1 MASLSWSQAGFLR
14 RVFLAAI
21 LITAAAFLNQAGVQ
35 ASPVPAGLVLPIG
48 TTIQTWESGATD
60 FSTNGSVNRVLAF
73 KNGYFSEVPE
83 AYYAPFPANQGVP
96 EIMPS
101 QPLYFVRMYAPAA
114 GINQVGGWVMRAAEV
129 RGLTPAQIQDRF
141 ALPAVPTMITYVVAP
156 ANVAALWTGYAGPIL
171 NPDWGQGGGQQ
182 SYIMSRLTTY
192 YYNQANPAVPLTDYT
207 DNGGV
212 FYNYISTTN
221 YLHGQTLGAQALS
234 YKPLAGG
241 GNAGRAAAYLDQ
253 FIPRAYS
260 DMESVYTLLDYLNYP
275 GYGSGPVRAALQQLS
290 PERYD
295 AFSTLGVRAD
305 LLFGDALMQR
315 SQALRLGL
323 AGGAGESVALP
334 ESLSRLAKLA
344 YVSGFSDPRMVSP
357 GMLPAQ
363 VGYRGIGVWARGV
376 GEFGNQGSSGDRTGF
391 VYNTGGVVGGV
402 DWQPRPDVTL
412 GLGAAYLGTG
422 LTWDQNGGNGDVNY
436 AKFGLYGSYFT
447 PRGFVDGVF
456 SGGVNWAAAQR
467 NLVMSSDTPLIP
479 GVSRTASSSQT
490 GHDLALHLRGG
501 VNLPLGNW
509 YLTPMAGLAYFY
521 LHQAPFTE
529 TGADSLNL
537 SVQANEA
544 QTLRS
549 TLGARLA
556 RTFTAPSGGRI
567 TPEVQVGWAHEFA
580 LDNRVINASLTELGG
595 AFAANGFNGDT
606 DTLLAGAGFTAQL
619 TNGVALSGRYHAEIG
634 RSFASHM
641 VNLGVR
647 CDF

>member
-1 MASLSWSQAGFLR
+1 MVSIRWSLAGFLR

-21 LITAAAFLNQAGVQ
+21 FVTTAFVLVQAGAQ

-60 FSTNGSVNRVLAF
+60 FSTTNSVNRVLAF
-73 KNGYFSEVPE
+73 KNGYFSEVPQ
-83 AYYAPFPANQGVP
+83 AYYPPFPANQGVP

-101 QPLYFVRMYAPAA
+101 QPLYFVRFYTGTDPR
-114 GINQVGGWVMRAAEV
+114 GSWVMRAADV
-129 RGLTPAQIQDRF
+129 RGLTPAQIRDRF
-141 ALPAVPTMITYVVAP
+141 ALPAVPTMITYVVVP

-171 NPDWGQGGGQQ
+171 NPYWGQGGGQQ

-192 YYNQANPAVPLTDYT
+192 YYNQANPALPLTDYT

-212 FYNYISTTN
+212 FYNYIDSGN
-221 YLHGQTLGAQALS
+221 YLHGQTLGSQALS

-241 GNAGRAAAYLDQ
+241 GNAGQVAAYLDQ

-260 DMESVYTLLDYLNYP
+260 DMENVYTLLDYLNYP
-275 GYGSGPVRAALQQLS
+275 GYGSGPLRAAMQQIS

-323 AGGAGESVALP
+323 AGGAGEEAAAYPQGLG
-334 ESLSRLAKLA
+334 RLAQLA
-344 YVSGFSDPRMVSP
+344 SVCGFSDPRMVTP

-376 GEFGNQGSSGDRTGF
+376 GEFGNQSSSGDRTGF

-402 DWQPRPDVTL
+402 DWQPRQDVIL
-412 GLGAAYLGTG
+412 GFGAAYLGTG
-422 LTWDQNGGNGDVNY
+422 LTWDQSGGNGDVSY

-447 PRGFVDGVF
+447 PRWFVDGVF

-467 NLVMSSDTPLIP
+467 NIVMSSDTPLIP
-479 GVSRTASSSQT
+479 GVSRIASSSQT
-490 GHDLALHLRGG
+490 GHDLALHLRSG

-509 YLTPMAGLAYFY
+509 YLTPMAGLAYFT

-549 TLGARLA
+549 TLAARLA
-556 RTFTAPSGGRI
+556 RTFTAPNGGRI
-567 TPEVQVGWAHEFA
+567 TPEVQVGWAHDFA
-580 LDNRVINASLTELGG
+580 LDNRVINASLIELGG
-595 AFAANGFNGDT
+595 AFATNGFNGDT

-634 RSFASHM
+634 RGFASHM